1 MIQHREVMKLRLTL
15 VYAISACGLIWLILL
30 RFGNLKSWSSLLLGI
45 RIVVGVLLF
54 AFGALHVYSG
64 VWLKKVTI
72 IGRYGAYDTY
82 SGKAARIQGVL
93 AGIFF
98 FSLGL
103 FLMSS
108 KKIFVYFLLVPFIL
122 MIFFHFIFPP
132 RK

>member
-1 MIQHREVMKLRLTL
+1 MIQHREVMKLRLIL
-15 VYAISACGLIWLILL
+15 VYAIGACGLIWLILL
-30 RFGNLKSWSSLLLGI
+30 RFGNLELWSSLLLGI

-54 AFGALHVYSG
+54 AFGALHAYSG
-64 VWLKKVTI
+64 VQLKKVTI

-82 SGKAARIQGVL
+82 SGKAACIQGVL

-103 FLMSS
+103 FLMSG

-132 RK
+132 